1 MRIVQVNWG
10 WPPKQTGGPIGYVA
24 DLSKEL
30 VKLGHEISVFYAG
43 DSDFRGRCY
52 LNRKTQD
59 GVKLFS
65 FVNSPNNFLSLGI
78 PLKECQE
85 PIIEAI
91 FQELLAE
98 VKPDLVHLHSLLGLC
113 GSILEIS
120 KSLDILN
127 VVSLHNYWF
136 ICPRVDLL
144 KPPSYTL
151 CSGPDTGW
159 NCSVCAP
166 RPGQW
171 KLRKAKAKGR
181 LKNLIKRRPALKRS
195 LQRTI
200 LGLNKLRNSF
210 SGFEENRADSPPS
223 GRPNAH
229 LARDYLFRED
239 YLRSLLS
246 QKADLIVAVSNGVK
260 EIFVNHGI
268 PEKRVLVLH
277 SGIKSVDRLQSF
289 ARSQGGGLHNPLTF
303 GFFGPVLPYKGVH
316 VLVEAFN
323 LLPLGSARLVIYGTG
338 DSNYVRKLMKK
349 ANGNVEFRGTFR
361 DLTDI
366 LPEFDLA
373 VIPPIWH
380 DNAPLVVLESLAA
393 RKPIVG
399 AEIGGIPDFV
409 KDGIN
414 GFLFRPGDPFD
425 LAEKMKKIIESPQ
438 LIHFFKKNIQP
449 PKSMRQHA
457 GEVSDIYQNLTAS
470 RNIRKKREL
479 VELQADREYVGKH

>member
-10 WPPKQTGGPIGYVA
+10 WPPRQTGGPIGYVA

-65 FVNSPNNFLSLGI
+65 FVNSPNNFLSLGF

-120 KSLDILN
+120 KSMGVSNI
-127 VVSLHNYWF
+127 VSLHNYWF
-136 ICPRVDLL
+136 ICPRIDLL

-151 CSGPDTGW
+151 CSGPSKGW

-166 RPGQW
+166 RPSHW
-171 KLRKAKAKGR
+171 EVRKGKAKGK

-195 LQRTI
+195 LQRSI

-210 SGFEENRADSPPS
+210 SGFEENRADSPIS
-223 GRPNAH
+223 GRPDPK
-229 LARDYLFRED
+229 LARDYLFREE

-246 QKADLIVAVSNGVK
+246 EKTDLIVAVSNCVK

-268 PEKRVLVLH
+268 PEEKILVLQ
-277 SGIKSVDRLQSF
+277 SGIKCLDRLQTF
-289 ARSQGGGLHNPLTF
+289 ARSQTDSLRSPLTF

-323 LLPLGSARLVIYGTG
+323 LLPPGSARLVVYGTG
-338 DSNYVRKLMKK
+338 DSDYILKLMTK
-349 ANGNVEFRGTFR
+349 ANGNVEFGGVFR

-366 LPEFDLA
+366 LPEFDVA
-373 VIPPIWH
+373 VIPPIWN
-380 DNAPLVVLESLAA
+380 DNAPLVVLESLASG
-393 RKPIVG
+393 KPIIG
-399 AEIGGIPDFV
+399 ARIGGIPDFV

-425 LAEKMKKIIESPQ
+425 LAEKMKEVIESPQ
-438 LIHFFKKNIQP
+438 LIHLFKKNIEP

-457 GEVSDIYQNLTAS
+457 GEVLEIYQNLMATKDA
-470 RNIRKKREL
+470 NEKQQL
-479 VELQADREYVGKH
+479 VESQADR

>member
-52 LNRKTQD
+52 LNRKMQD

-65 FVNSPNNFLSLGI
+65 FVNSPNNFLSLGF

-151 CSGPDTGW
+151 CSGPDKGW

-166 RPGQW
+166 RPSHW
-171 KLRKAKAKGR
+171 EVTKAKAKGK

-210 SGFEENRADSPPS
+210 SAFEEDRADSPIS
-223 GRPNAH
+223 GRPDPK
-229 LARDYLFRED
+229 LARDYLFREN

-246 QKADLIVAVSNGVK
+246 EKADLIVAVSNGVK

-268 PEKRVLVLH
+268 PEEKVLVLH
-277 SGIKSVDRLQSF
+277 SGIKSRDRLQAF
-289 ARSQGGGLHNPLTF
+289 AQSGGDGAHAPLSF

-323 LLPLGSARLVIYGTG
+323 LLPPGSARLVIYGTG
-338 DSNYVRKLMKK
+338 DSDYVLNLMKR
-349 ANGNVEFRGTFR
+349 AGRNVEFRGTFR

-366 LPEFDLA
+366 LPEFDVT

-393 RKPIVG
+393 GKPIVG

-414 GFLFRPGDPFD
+414 GFLFKPGDASD
-425 LAEKMKKIIESPQ
+425 LAEKMKRIIESPR
-438 LIHFFKKNIQP
+438 LIHSFKENIKP
-449 PKSMRQHA
+449 PKSIRQHA

-479 VELQADREYVGKH
+479 VELQADR